1 MHVASSKDASGTAD
15 FLINRDQCVSEENHT
30 HNASAPSTVDVTPTR
45 QGKTSSIR
53 MECGAS
59 TLKIVRPSREIED
72 RAHLILAEDLDSSS
86 YPQLKKVEIEDG
98 SRRAYASDEVSR
110 CRDARPRLFPRDTVN
125 TSTNAATRWHASVLD
140 ADDITFLAWRSDD
153 VWRMAMMSGVTP
165 RQCLDEDGES
175 RVQAIASITGAFAA
189 MDFADSSLAR
199 AVLLHDLAEA
209 AGFYPLLPRFMMAA
223 AGWIARKFDAAT
235 EYPLQR
241 YCDVLGLEDVTPGLC
256 GSKELFLIIERRMLS
271 ALQFRVAA
279 PTPFDL
285 VASLV
290 QCEPQGIREA
300 TLYVVSMIIEHFP
313 RRNLATLSATRLA
326 FADIELVL
334 DANGNIDTET
344 KCRLHSHADM
354 LGISRDSQFVAAK
367 DAIAKLLMFPP
378 SESAT
383 WHKWNARCDAPVL
396 LQTKLHSR
404 VALPAL
410 SVVSCADPL
419 RQVIDSIEQ
428 LPRNCVL
435 SPVFVVSNKSSSLA
449 GLKKLLRPES
459 IAKATQRTEKTHGSG
474 TIELCQRSSQPLPGA
489 WDRHVE
495 AFKSLG
501 IDLLTTDDVELARVA
516 SPDRIF
522 GAVFFYGRHDMR
534 RIGTPSNGFEIT
546 DHPKYTYG
554 CRVIASFLFDKPVD
568 RSNGFNGKPFGPTAP
583 HIPLYELE
591 NLDQANHL
599 GSLRGSVNFIRKLE
613 PGFVPADTSVSNR
626 VCVTEQTLAQFTQ
639 YLSDRVD
646 HGSSCGRP
654 ITKVLHL
661 QSALALALAH
671 LLKATE
677 HRSEKYAKV
686 LAPTLLEPPP
696 TAQPLE
702 VDAQGGSTHFRCH
715 KLQDVS
721 VAEGSRVK
729 RRRVSC
735 NTCSHNAG

>member
-1 MHVASSKDASGTAD
+1 
-15 FLINRDQCVSEENHT
+15 
-30 HNASAPSTVDVTPTR
+30 
-45 QGKTSSIR
+45 
-53 MECGAS
+53 
-59 TLKIVRPSREIED
+59 
-72 RAHLILAEDLDSSS
+72 
-86 YPQLKKVEIEDG
+86 
-98 SRRAYASDEVSR
+98 
-110 CRDARPRLFPRDTVN
+110 
-125 TSTNAATRWHASVLD
+125 
-140 ADDITFLAWRSDD
+140 
-153 VWRMAMMSGVTP
+153 MSGVTP
-165 RQCLDEDGES
+165 SQCLDEDGES
-175 RVQAIASITGAFAA
+175 RLQAIASITDAFAA

-241 YCDVLGLEDVTPGLC
+241 YCDVLGLEDVTPAPYS
-256 GSKELFLIIERRMLS
+256 SKELFLTIERRMLS

-279 PTPFDL
+279 ATPFDL

-334 DANGNIDTET
+334 DANCNIDTET

-449 GLKKLLRPES
+449 GLKKLLGPES
-459 IAKATQRTEKTHGSG
+459 MAKATQRTEKTHGSG

-501 IDLLTTDDVELARVA
+501 IDLLTTDQVELARVA

-522 GAVFFYGRHDMR
+522 GVVFFYGRHDMR
-534 RIGTPSNGFEIT
+534 RIGTPSNEFEIT

-626 VCVTEQTLAQFTQ
+626 VCVTGQTLAQFTQ

-735 NTCSHNAG
+735 KTCSHNAG